1 MKYQVKFTKQF
12 KRDFKLARKQ
22 GQDIEKLYQVIE
34 QLAEGKQLKEQ
45 FKDHRL
51 TGEYS
56 GTRECHIAPDW
67 LLIYKLDDEILVL
80 ILTRTGSHSNLFKS

>member
-22 GQDIEKLYQVIE
+22 DQDIEKLYQVIE